1 MAVRVNSLP
10 PLPDMLQTLG
20 AISGQLFSQSIRQ
33 TCYRL
38 YRVRRCHYPHVND
51 ARGSQTQLV
60 DEPYRGLVYQL
71 TTQTGVVHRWGH
83 TPFSLARNCSRIERG
98 LHGSATFF
106 PCRRFDT
113 PLDAAWSTVKTAI
126 TSNGSQVYLDNAIW
140 SALSDDSRVKLD
152 ALRDDLNISNN
163 RNDFYSAIDMAQAS
177 LA

>member
-113 PLDAAWSTVKTAI
+113 PLMPHGPLSKLPLPTTAVKSISI
-126 TSNGSQVYLDNAIW
+126 TPSGLPSVTI
-140 SALSDDSRVKLD
+140 RV
-152 ALRDDLNISNN
+152 
-163 RNDFYSAIDMAQAS
+163 
-177 LA
+177 